1 MAWTKTKMAVAAGV
15 GALLA
20 VGTAIVTVKEIEA
33 HRIYPG
39 LAGVW
44 EGTYF
49 AQRVAL
55 KIARTN
61 GTYLATFDFIDS
73 GMDIPASNLK
83 PIFYSLKNW
92 SPDYQLLTK
101 TQGACG
107 TTFSLLP
114 SGPAHAFSR
123 RVGGRATPAA
133 RKALCAWPTTSLR
146 RTKCLL

>member
-83 PIFYSLKNW
+83 VGKNAISFRRAGHASQVCRQHRSRNDANVGPLAVW
-92 SPDYQLLTK
+92 DKQLSPRAQ
-101 TQGACG
+101 
-107 TTFSLLP
+107 
-114 SGPAHAFSR
+114 AHGQPGFQ
-123 RVGGRATPAA
+123 
-133 RKALCAWPTTSLR
+133 
-146 RTKCLL
+146 

>member
-1 MAWTKTKMAVAAGV
+1 MKTTIKSDGAFTLIELLVLIAILGILA
-15 GALLA
+15 ALLLPVLGA
-20 VGTAIVTVKEIEA
+20 V
-33 HRIYPG
+33 
-39 LAGVW
+39 
-44 EGTYF
+44 
-49 AQRVAL
+49 
-55 KIARTN
+55 
-61 GTYLATFDFIDS
+61 
-73 GMDIPASNLK
+73 K